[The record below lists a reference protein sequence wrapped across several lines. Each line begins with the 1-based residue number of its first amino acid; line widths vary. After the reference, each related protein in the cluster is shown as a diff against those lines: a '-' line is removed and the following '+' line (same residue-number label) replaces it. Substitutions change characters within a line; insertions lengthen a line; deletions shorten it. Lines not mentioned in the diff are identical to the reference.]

1 MEEMFGYKIINILGK
16 GKTGTAYLAE
26 KTDSVSNERYV
37 LKVMN
42 KDVPD
47 CDKQAEIF
55 AGEKCCYERM
65 AKIGIGIP
73 KLYDFN
79 SDNNYLI
86 KEYIDGV
93 CASELA
99 AIGYGKKG
107 GLEDWHF
114 EKIFDMHKRFM
125 NVGIHVD
132 YFPSNFIFTSDKEL
146 YCIDY
151 ECYDYNA
158 EWDFI
163 NWGIYYWL
171 NQKGMEELLKNGATD
186 KLNKPGTFKPF
197 DEPFEDLKHELM
209 KKFSV

>member
-1 MEEMFGYKIINILGK
+1 MEEMFGYKIIKILGK

-26 KTDSVSNERYV
+26 KANSLSGEKVV

-42 KDVPD
+42 KDVED
-47 CDKQAEIF
+47 YNKQLEIF
-55 AGEKCCYERM
+55 KNEKYSYQRM
-65 AKIGIGIP
+65 SKIGVGIP
-73 KLYDFN
+73 ELYEFN
-79 SDNNYLI
+79 EENNYLV
-86 KEYIDGV
+86 KEYIEGS
-93 CASELA
+93 CAGELA
-99 AIGYGKKG
+99 AIGYNNAG
-107 GLEDWHF
+107 GLTDSHF
-114 EKIFDMHKRFM
+114 ELIFDMHKRFKE
-125 NVGIHVD
+125 VGIHVD
-132 YFPSNFIFTSDKEL
+132 YFPTNFIFTNDMKI

-197 DEPFEDLKHELM
+197 DEPFEKIKRELM